1 MRTVV
6 SAEEMRWCDEAA
18 IRTYRIPSLLL
29 MENAGAGVARL
40 IMDRFS
46 PLSEKTILIVC
57 GKGNNAGDGFVVARH
72 LVNAGAAVVVTLL
85 NSASDLKGDAKTNFE
100 ILKAIAKTSDE
111 RLRIEQY
118 SQRLLSERAHFDLI
132 VDAIFG
138 TGFKGSVTK
147 PHSTA
152 IEWINSQSAP
162 VIAIDIPSG
171 VNGTTGTKEGI
182 AVCARFTATMGA
194 LKTGLI
200 CNDGRD
206 NVGEIVVVDI
216 GIPSAVYAHPSL
228 RTRMV
233 EAQDVQKLLPTRPS
247 TAHKYNVGKVF
258 LLAGSRGFTGAAALA
273 AGASLRSGAGAVVLG
288 TPETVYPILSKK
300 LSEVI
305 VRPLPAT
312 SDGSLSLDG
321 LGEIKER
328 MSWADVTVIGPGLSR
343 QADTQKLVQQ
353 LVLQSDA
360 KILIDADGLN
370 ALSAVGPRAL
380 KKSKATLLLTPHTGE
395 FSRLTGVASGEIEAN
410 RVSSV
415 REAAKD
421 LGSTVVLKGAP
432 TATATTGGEVFL
444 NPTGNPGM
452 ATVGSGD
459 VLSGIIAGLWA
470 QGMEATGA
478 AFSGV
483 YLHGLAG
490 DLAGSKYGERSLV
503 AQDLIDFL
511 PAAFQKLK
519 VPA

>member
-18 IRTYRIPSLLL
+18 TRSYLIPSLLL

-40 IMDRFS
+40 LMERFS
-46 PLSEKTILIVC
+46 PLSEKTILILC
-57 GKGNNAGDGFVVARH
+57 GKGNNAGDGFVAARH
-72 LVNAGAAVVVTLL
+72 LFNERTTLLVMLL
-85 NSASDLKGDAKTNFE
+85 NSAGDLKGDAKTNFE
-100 ILKAIAKTSDE
+100 ILKALAKTSDG

-118 SQRLLSERAHFDLI
+118 SQRLLSGDPHADLI

-147 PHSTA
+147 PHSTV
-152 IEWINSQSAP
+152 IEWMNNQSAP
-162 VIAIDIPSG
+162 VIAVDIPSG
-171 VNGTTGTKEGI
+171 INGTTGMKEGI
-182 AVCARFTATMGA
+182 AVQAKLTAALGA

-200 CNDGRD
+200 CNAGRD
-206 NVGEIVVVDI
+206 VAGEIVVVDI
-216 GIPSAVYAHPSL
+216 GIPNAVYAHQSL

-233 EAQDVQKLLPTRPS
+233 EARDVQTLLPARRS

-258 LLAGSRGFTGAAALA
+258 ILAGSKGLTGAAALTA
-273 AGASLRSGAGAVVLG
+273 QACLRSGAGAVVVG
-288 TPETVYPILSKK
+288 TPETVYPILAKK
-300 LSEVI
+300 LSETI

-321 LGEIKER
+321 MGEIKER
-328 MSWADVTVIGPGLSR
+328 ISWADVTVIGPGLS
-343 QADTQKLVQQ
+343 QQTDTQKLVQQ
-353 LVLQSDA
+353 LVMQSDA
-360 KILIDADGLN
+360 RILIDADGLN
-370 ALSAVGPRAL
+370 ALSAVGPRTL
-380 KKSKATLLLTPHTGE
+380 KKSKATLLLTPHAGE
-395 FSRLTGVASGEIEAN
+395 FSRLTGLSSREIEAN
-410 RVSSV
+410 RISSV
-415 REAAKD
+415 RDAAKD

-432 TATATTGGEVFL
+432 TVTGTTAGDVFL

-470 QGMEATGA
+470 QGMETVGA

-490 DLAGSKYGERSLV
+490 DLGGSKYGERSLV

-511 PAAFQKLK
+511 PDAFQKLK
-519 VPA
+519 VSI